1 MKSLIFGYGITGR
14 SFARYLR
21 KKGIDFDIYDEKVKG
36 PVRFLDDRSP
46 PEVNIFWQLPDREKL
61 ESYKIVY
68 LSPGIN
74 IKKIYPNGEFYG
86 IPRMTDL
93 TIFFDEDHSYKI
105 GITGTNGKS
114 TFCHHLNQI
123 LDDSQLIGN
132 IGNPVLDNINTGCK
146 YSIIELSSFQLEK
159 VYEIKLDLGVILNIT
174 PDHIDYHGSFKEY
187 SRVKN
192 RIKESKFFTEES
204 DPKKIWSIITNLH
217 HETLS
222 DFQFS
227 NLPHR
232 FESID
237 GLCNSFINDSK
248 ATNTAS
254 LEYALNK
261 MSGDCYLILCGD
273 PNKEQYKNYKIIGP
287 KKVFIFGAHAR
298 EIYKRVSHPKKILLH
313 NNNLEYAMHLIKD
326 DKDLD
331 RSTSILFSPG
341 HPSGNDYNHFEERG
355 NHFKQLVQEIFCD

>member
-14 SFARYLR
+14 SFARYLTE
-21 KKGIDFDIYDEKVKG
+21 KGIDFDIYDE
-36 PVRFLDDRSP
+36 
-46 PEVNIFWQLPDREKL
+46 EVEDPSVFWQLPDREKL
-61 ESYKIVY
+61 KSYEMVY

-74 IKKIYPNGEFYG
+74 IKKIYPNGEFDQ
-86 IPRMTDL
+86 IPYLTDL
-93 TIFFDEDHSYKI
+93 DIFFQEDSSYKI

-114 TFCHHLNQI
+114 TCCHHLNQI

-132 IGNPVLDNINTGCK
+132 IGNPVLDNINTGSSFDCK

-159 VYEIKLDLGVILNIT
+159 VFKIKLDIGVLLNIT

-217 HETLS
+217 HETVS
-222 DFQFS
+222 DFQFF

-232 FESID
+232 FENID
-237 GLCNSFINDSK
+237 GLSNSFINDSK

-298 EIYKRVSHPKKILLH
+298 EIYKRVSHPKKTLLH
-313 NNNLEYAMHLIKD
+313 NNDLSSAMRLFKA
-326 DKDLD
+326 DKDFD
-331 RSTSILFSPG
+331 DGTEMLFSPG
-341 HPSGNDYNHFEERG
+341 HPSGKDYKNFQQRG
-355 NHFKQLVQEIFCD
+355 DHFKQLVQEIFCD